1 MLSDLHNPNQ
11 QGILKNFF
19 NLFSGTNMAHKKK
32 MDPKA
37 LRLVERLWKR
47 IILLDDYM
55 IAGLIRSPSRLIFDA
70 AEQGNDELLSILV
83 RSYPDLIFLRNNDN
97 GYTLFHVAV
106 LCRNERVFNLIYQRG
121 SVKDLMVAVDYNKDN
136 ILHLAAKL
144 PPPNRLNIVS
154 GAALQLQ
161 RELLWFKEL
170 SNVAPLL
177 IAEAKNKDGLTP
189 RALFTREHKDL
200 LKEGEEWMKKT
211 AESCMIVATLIATVV
226 FAAAFTVPGGVKG
239 DTGSPNFL
247 KKVSFIIFSIFDPI
261 SLVCSSCSIITFLS
275 ILTARFALEDFLWT
289 LPMKLVLGILTLF
302 FSIAAMMVVFC
313 ATFFILFS
321 EGIGKLAI
329 LATVLASIPVLLFF
343 RQQYRLLW
351 EVVRSTAFRSDSLIS
366 R

>member
-70 AEQGNDELLSILV
+70 AEQGNDELLSIL
-83 RSYPDLIFLRNNDN
+83 
-97 GYTLFHVAV
+97 
-106 LCRNERVFNLIYQRG
+106 RG

-177 IAEAKNKDGLTP
+177 IAEAKNKDGL
-189 RALFTREHKDL
+189 
-200 LKEGEEWMKKT
+200 KT
-211 AESCMIVATLIATVV
+211 Q
-226 FAAAFTVPGGVKG
+226 
-239 DTGSPNFL
+239 
-247 KKVSFIIFSIFDPI
+247 SFIHSG
-261 SLVCSSCSIITFLS
+261 
-275 ILTARFALEDFLWT
+275 A
-289 LPMKLVLGILTLF
+289 
-302 FSIAAMMVVFC
+302 
-313 ATFFILFS
+313 
-321 EGIGKLAI
+321 
-329 LATVLASIPVLLFF
+329 
-343 RQQYRLLW
+343 
-351 EVVRSTAFRSDSLIS
+351 
-366 R
+366 